1 MQLPFDLWE
10 EMNTEGEWEE
20 ESVLTERTEDYRYE
34 ITVREVYQ
42 FWRLEEPIKGLRD
55 SRTIPLFII
64 QDGLTIRLHE
74 EIWDKMRENRA
85 FTFVFFRPD
94 PQSAQPQLLPQ
105 SISAPA
111 AQSAMM
117 TMMMTSAVRRSPRPR
132 NDNGGDWLLGYG
144 DMNVREKV

>member
-1 MQLPFDLWE
+1 MSFLFPDYIICRREGDLTGEALPLDRSCPW
-10 EMNTEGEWEE
+10 G
-20 ESVLTERTEDYRYE
+20 